1 MAEDSGTP
9 ARAVVADA
17 AEISLIASLLAS
29 PWQHEHIKDW
39 LRPEDFSLYTAI
51 TDVAEQEQP
60 IDGVTVMCE
69 VDPLSRTPW
78 CPRKRVNFTLEG
90 SSVWVGRLTVPSPL
104 SRPKAPTAMAP
115 GLSRG

>member
-51 TDVAEQEQP
+51 TDVAEH
-60 IDGVTVMCE
+60 
-69 VDPLSRTPW
+69 
-78 CPRKRVNFTLEG
+78 FTLEG